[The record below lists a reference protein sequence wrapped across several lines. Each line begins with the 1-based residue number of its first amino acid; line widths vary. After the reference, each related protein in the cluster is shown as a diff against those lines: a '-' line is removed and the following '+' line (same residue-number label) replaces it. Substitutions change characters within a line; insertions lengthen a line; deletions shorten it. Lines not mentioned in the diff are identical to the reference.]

1 MGTMLF
7 QLPPNLP
14 DQALAELECASIAG
28 GQDCM
33 PYPTQAIVEDSQ
45 LILHRRID
53 ESGCINVPW
62 DVPGAGRLMVHS
74 ATLMERLAPYHLL
87 IELAR
92 GKINQLRGQMAD
104 WVMGGL
110 TMTPPLAQKIEQAT
124 RQFAKAVARTPSA
137 EALAEAQQALALG
150 FAVSENLVQAYVE
163 QVFQVRHSR
172 QPRLDTWLC
181 CGLAASG
188 TALPSTATPGGA
200 MSGDA
205 MSGKASPEAT
215 TSSDAAF
222 SATPRGADNGFLD
235 AFNAVQLYFPW
246 REIAVE
252 DGGQSWDAA
261 DAAVDWAFANNLHV
275 SAGPLIDFTGRDFP
289 DWLWEKERDLLSLS
303 GYLCDHVEAVVRRYS
318 GRVRSWQ
325 VSAASNWAGVLAMRD
340 EELLWLTM
348 RLLETVKKVDSTL
361 ETIVGVAQPWGDYLV
376 DQDCNPSPFVF
387 ADNLLRTGIK
397 LAGLEI
403 EMLMG
408 VAPRGSYCRDTLDA
422 SRIMDLYALLG
433 VPLHVTLGYPSA
445 PGNDD
450 LADPDQRAQGG
461 YWRAGFTPEAQADWA
476 SLFAALAVCKP
487 YVRCVRWPHFSDAQP
502 HGDPHCGLLDGAGRA
517 KPALTIMRQLREA
530 HLK

>member
-7 QLPPNLP
+7 QLPANLP
-14 DQALAELECASIAG
+14 DEVLAELECASIAG

-53 ESGCINVPW
+53 ESGCVNVPW

-74 ATLMERLAPYHLL
+74 ATLMERLAPYQLL

-104 WVMGGL
+104 WLMGGL
-110 TMTPPLAQKIEQAT
+110 VLAPPLAGKIHQAT
-124 RQFAKAVARTPSA
+124 AQFAKAVARMPA
-137 EALAEAQQALALG
+137 GEALAEAEQALAQG
-150 FAVSENLVQAYVE
+150 FAVSENLVQAYVD

-172 QPRLDTWLC
+172 QPRLDTWLA
-181 CGLAASG
+181 CGLTAA
-188 TALPSTATPGGA
+188 PGA
-200 MSGDA
+200 APAGDN
-205 MSGKASPEAT
+205 EAFLET
-215 TSSDAAF
+215 F
-222 SATPRGADNGFLD
+222 NSAH
-235 AFNAVQLYFPW
+235 VYFPW
-246 REIAVE
+246 RGIAPE
-252 DGGQSWDAA
+252 DGRQAWDAT
-261 DAAVDWAFANNLHV
+261 DAAVDWAFDHNLQV

-303 GYLCDHVEAVVRRYS
+303 GYLCEHVDAVVRRYA
-318 GRVRSWQ
+318 GRIRTWQ

-348 RLLETVKKVDSTL
+348 RLLETVKKVDPTL
-361 ETIVGVAQPWGDYLV
+361 EATVGIAQPWGDYLV
-376 DQDCNPSPFVF
+376 HQDCNQSPFVF
-387 ADNLLRTGIK
+387 ADNLLRTGVK

-445 PGNDD
+445 GGTDE

-461 YWRAGFTPEAQADWA
+461 HWRSGFSPEAQADWVR
-476 SLFAALAVCKP
+476 LFAALAVCKP
-487 YVRCVRWPHFSDAQP
+487 YVRCVRWPHFRDAGP
-502 HGDPHCGLLDGAGRA
+502 HSDPHCGLVDAAGRP
-517 KPALTIMRQLREA
+517 KPALAALRQLRET

>member
-33 PYPTQAIVEDSQ
+33 PYPTQAIVEDNQ
-45 LILHRRID
+45 LVVQRRLD

-74 ATLMERLAPYHLL
+74 ATLMERLAPYDLL

-104 WVMGGL
+104 WLMGGL
-110 TMTPPLAQKIEQAT
+110 VLPPPLAEKIQQAT
-124 RQFAKAVARTPSA
+124 RQFAKAVAKTPSA
-137 EALAEAQQALALG
+137 EALAEAQQALAQG

-181 CGLAASG
+181 CGLIAPAAPG
-188 TALPSTATPGGA
+188 ATMPPAL
-200 MSGDA
+200 D
-205 MSGKASPEAT
+205 
-215 TSSDAAF
+215 D
-222 SATPRGADNGFLD
+222 GFLD
-235 AFNAVQLYFPW
+235 TFNAVQLYFPW
-246 REIAVE
+246 REIAAQ
-252 DGGQSWDAA
+252 DGTQSWDAA
-261 DAAVDWAFANNLHV
+261 DAAVDWALANNLYV

-289 DWLWEKERDLLSLS
+289 DWLWEKDRDLLSLS
-303 GYLCDHVEAVVRRYS
+303 GYLCDHVDAVVRRYC
-318 GRVRSWQ
+318 GRIRSWQ

-361 ETIVGVAQPWGDYLV
+361 ETTIGIAQPWGDYLV
-376 DQDCNPSPFVF
+376 DQDCNQSPFVF
-387 ADNLLRTGIK
+387 ADHLLRTGVK
-397 LAGLEI
+397 LAGLEL
-403 EMLMG
+403 EVLMG

-445 PGNDD
+445 GGNDD

-461 YWRAGFTPEAQADWA
+461 YWRSGFTPQAQADWVN
-476 SLFAALAVCKP
+476 LFAALAVCKP

-502 HGDPHCGLLDGAGRA
+502 HGDPHCGLLDGGGRA
-517 KPALTIMRQLREA
+517 KPALETLRRLREA